1 MSWNNRSQN
10 VFRTIAGKVV
20 SRNGVGRITIG
31 LWLFLISPF
40 ALAAETTPWKTY
52 LFIVMGISLIAGSV
66 LSFRNPKAE
75 SRMAKLLLTGLYF
88 WVFTFAQLIILA
100 LIYYFNK

>member
-1 MSWNNRSQN
+1 MNKY
-10 VFRTIAGKVV
+10 IAK
-20 SRNGVGRITIG
+20 SAIS
-31 LWLFLISPF
+31 LWLLSVSSY
-40 ALAAETTPWKTY
+40 AMAAETTPWKTY

-66 LSFRNPKAE
+66 LSLRNPKAE